1 MPRSFVLP
9 LQSPCVCFDFW
20 ALGGGEFGRWSEDV
34 QERERCKG
42 LRIWLVEMGS
52 TRSRSKLESNRLL
65 CSCFIWHAKRL
76 QPQACLV
83 SCNPGS

>member
-1 MPRSFVLP
+1 MSRSFALP
-9 LQSPCVCFDFW
+9 LQSPRVCFDFW
-20 ALGGGEFGRWSEDV
+20 AFGGEEFGRWSEDV

-42 LRIWLVEMGS
+42 LHIRLVEMRS

-65 CSCFIWHAKRL
+65 CSCFIWHAKR

-83 SCNPGS
+83 PCNPGS